1 MSRSIFLETPVF
13 HVNLGFGHQTA
24 LDGIIKDGLWDVYNN
39 IHMGSC
45 AEQTAQE
52 YNISREEQDK
62 HAILSYTRAAEAV
75 KNGWFKNEIAPVAI
89 PGKKPVIIEEDEEY
103 KNVDFGK
110 LTSLKGAFEKNG
122 TVTAGNSSTLSDGAS
137 ALVLMTAAKAREL
150 GKTPL
155 AKIVSYADAA
165 CSPRK
170 FTVAPS
176 LAIPKALK
184 GAGLK
189 VSDIDLFEIN
199 EAFSVVIKVNEMV

>member
-1 MSRSIFLETPVF
+1 
-13 HVNLGFGHQTA
+13 
-24 LDGIIKDGLWDVYNN
+24 
-39 IHMGSC
+39 MGSC